1 LKNLTKL
8 FDKPVNNK
16 GMGNNFTSSEKDF
29 NSTNNVVFD
38 NSLIDNTPVTV
49 TSVSLKDLPISYAQ
63 INNAVIACV

>member
-1 LKNLTKL
+1 
-8 FDKPVNNK
+8 
-16 GMGNNFTSSEKDF
+16 MGNNFTSSEKDF